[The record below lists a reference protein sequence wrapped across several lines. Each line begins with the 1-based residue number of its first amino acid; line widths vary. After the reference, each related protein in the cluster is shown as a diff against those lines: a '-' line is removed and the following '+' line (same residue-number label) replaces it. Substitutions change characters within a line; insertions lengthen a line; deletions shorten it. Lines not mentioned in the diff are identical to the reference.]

1 MYSHSGHLAG
11 PSHNRRVSNANLFY
25 KPPSPNRRPRPTP
38 APVREEL
45 AFDPALATPVP
56 ATPARQALSMIE
68 NIHTRAPFTRGYDRE
83 YVPKIVNGKRTFV
96 HKDSPEVIV
105 WVDQDRDQDNRN

>member
-1 MYSHSGHLAG
+1 MMTVELTGGLHDRDERH
-11 PSHNRRVSNANLFY
+11 RVG
-25 KPPSPNRRPRPTP
+25 
-38 APVREEL
+38 VREIPEVEGDL
-45 AFDPALATPVP
+45 T
-56 ATPARQALSMIE
+56 TGSIE

>member
-1 MYSHSGHLAG
+1 MTVELTGGLHDRDERH
-11 PSHNRRVSNANLFY
+11 RVG
-25 KPPSPNRRPRPTP
+25 
-38 APVREEL
+38 VREIPEVEGDL
-45 AFDPALATPVP
+45 T
-56 ATPARQALSMIE
+56 TGSR
-68 NIHTRAPFTRGYDRE
+68 RAHFVWE

>member
-1 MYSHSGHLAG
+1 M
-11 PSHNRRVSNANLFY
+11 
-25 KPPSPNRRPRPTP
+25 
-38 APVREEL
+38 REEL

>member
-1 MYSHSGHLAG
+1 MAQEPPVELT
-11 PSHNRRVSNANLFY
+11 
-25 KPPSPNRRPRPTP
+25 PPSAPEPEPVEPTPTPTP